1 MTKSNNNQNNLCPF
15 LGLSDDTTSH
25 MAFTSPENYCHQ
37 CKPITPIKLEYQ
49 NDYCLDTN
57 FKNCS
62 IYINGAGKRM
72 PADLVYDARADRQP
86 ASSDQR
92 FFWFGVVLVGIFI
105 AISLYYIVDS
115 IDRKRITNPVGANN
129 VQSPTVIVNSASIS
143 STETP
148 EAIVLPS
155 LSPEPST
162 SLPLFTATI
171 TPFPTLTSTVP
182 TPKSSITSTVT
193 QMVIK
198 TTTATISATFTL
210 TPTLTQIP
218 PHSLEIPIGN
228 EKLYLIHKI
237 VDGEN
242 LSTLAET
249 YQTSFEAIQAV
260 NFTLIIP
267 IRIDAIVVIPLKQE
281 NPQGLPKLEPYQI
294 LQDQTTPEAL
304 AEKLK
309 IDLVLFNS
317 LNGFEDGEKLNKG
330 NWVLIQR

>member
-1 MTKSNNNQNNLCPF
+1 
-15 LGLSDDTTSH
+15 
-25 MAFTSPENYCHQ
+25 
-37 CKPITPIKLEYQ
+37 
-49 NDYCLDTN
+49 
-57 FKNCS
+57 
-62 IYINGAGKRM
+62 
-72 PADLVYDARADRQP
+72 
-86 ASSDQR
+86 
-92 FFWFGVVLVGIFI
+92 
-105 AISLYYIVDS
+105 
-115 IDRKRITNPVGANN
+115 
-129 VQSPTVIVNSASIS
+129 
-143 STETP
+143 
-148 EAIVLPS
+148 
-155 LSPEPST
+155 
-162 SLPLFTATI
+162 
-171 TPFPTLTSTVP
+171 
-182 TPKSSITSTVT
+182 
-193 QMVIK
+193 MVIK

-304 AEKLK
+304 AEKLN
-309 IDLVLFNS
+309 IDLTLFKS